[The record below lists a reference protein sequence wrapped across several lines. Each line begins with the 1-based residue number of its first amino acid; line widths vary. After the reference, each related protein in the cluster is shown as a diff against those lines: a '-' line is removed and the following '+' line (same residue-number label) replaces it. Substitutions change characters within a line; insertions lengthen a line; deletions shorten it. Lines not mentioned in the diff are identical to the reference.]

1 MTVGRL
7 RTVKVVAGLLVAAC
21 LGPGGLARGQ
31 EVSKYGNPWVWVSLG
46 RVTVQAEAVRTP
58 ARLYLGLSNR
68 RSLPEGHGM
77 LFLMPEKEEQ
87 TFCMRGM
94 RFPLD
99 FIWINQR
106 RVAGI
111 TRNVPPTFAG
121 DLKSPGPVDEVLEVP
136 GGFAQKYGVRV
147 GDRVTW
153 RRGTR

>member
-1 MTVGRL
+1 MTLGRL
-7 RTVKVVAGLLVAAC
+7 RTVKVMAGLLVAAC
-21 LGPGGLARGQ
+21 LALGGLARGQ
-31 EVSKYGNPWVWVSLG
+31 EVSQYGNPWVWVSLG

-68 RSLPEGHGM
+68 RSLPEGQGM

-99 FIWINQR
+99 FIWINQG

-111 TRNVPPTFAG
+111 TRNVPSTFAG

-136 GGFAQKYGVRV
+136 GGFARKYGVRV